1 MTRRPRPQIGARLS
15 GLVPAVDELS
25 QPATT
30 TVLVSLLRPGTF
42 QPRVHFDELAL
53 ADLARSIGE
62 QGILQPLLVR
72 PDTSGRYEI
81 VAGERRWRAAQ
92 QAGLD
97 EVPVLIRA
105 LSDAEAR
112 MAAAVENLQRENLN
126 VIEEVRA
133 RLQVAAATL
142 NVTESEAVARM
153 FSIDRRPESA
163 PEAVEAL
170 DRAFSALGRETWRS
184 FIRNRAAILNLPSDV
199 QAAVREGLDYRKA
212 LIIGRVKD
220 AGERLTLLER
230 THTGISVLEL
240 RALVS
245 GRSATAERVTL
256 GDPWI
261 SVARQLMD
269 VKVRSGVDKRKRTRI
284 DNLLRELDALLNG

>member
-1 MTRRPRPQIGARLS
+1 MIGARLT
-15 GLVPAVDELS
+15 GLVASVDDLS

-30 TVLVSLLRPGTF
+30 TVPVGSLRPGVF
-42 QPRVHFDELAL
+42 QPRVHFDEATLS
-53 ADLARSIGE
+53 DLARSIRQ

-72 PDTSGRYEI
+72 PEAGGHYEI

-92 QAGLD
+92 LAGLD
-97 EVPVLIRA
+97 EVPVLIRT
-105 LSDAEAR
+105 LNDAEAR

-142 NVTESEAVARM
+142 DVPESEAVARM
-153 FSIDRRPESA
+153 F
-163 PEAVEAL
+163 AL
-170 DRAFSALGRETWRS
+170 DRHPEAAPDLVAALDAAFGSLGRETWRS
-184 FIRNRAAILNLPSDV
+184 FIRNRAAVLNLPPDV

-230 THTGISVLEL
+230 TQSGITVQEL

-245 GRSATAERVTL
+245 GPRVPAHPTPD
-256 GDPWI
+256 DPWTTVGRHLLDAQ
-261 SVARQLMD
+261 SRARLDHRKRSQVEKLLRQL
-269 VKVRSGVDKRKRTRI
+269 
-284 DNLLRELDALLNG
+284 EALLEA